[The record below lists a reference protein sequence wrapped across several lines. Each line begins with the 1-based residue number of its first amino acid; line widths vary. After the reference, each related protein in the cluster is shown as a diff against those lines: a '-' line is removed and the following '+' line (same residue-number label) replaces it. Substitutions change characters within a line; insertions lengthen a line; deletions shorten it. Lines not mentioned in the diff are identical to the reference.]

1 VKNGLQAA
9 NQMFSAFYEGIV
21 DAIDHKIL
29 NLIQAAFPLDAE
41 PYRWIGEQ
49 IGVTQEEAFNRV
61 LKLKESGIIRR
72 IGAVFDL
79 KKLGFVSTLCA
90 ARVPVEKLKGFVT
103 HVNSYPGVTHN
114 YRRNHDYNVWF
125 TFIAAT
131 EDELNRFLDEIR
143 EKTGIADILNLR
155 AVRTFKINARFDF

>member
-1 VKNGLQAA
+1 
-9 NQMFSAFYEGIV
+9 V

-29 NLIQAAFPLDAE
+29 NMIQAAFPLEAE
-41 PYRWIGEQ
+41 PYQWIGEQ
-49 IGVTQEEAFNRV
+49 TGVTQEEAFNRV
-61 LKLKESGIIRR
+61 RILKESGIIRR
-72 IGAVFDL
+72 IGAVFDP

-90 ARVPVEKLKGFVT
+90 ARVPVEKLKGFVA
-103 HVNSYPGVTHN
+103 HVNAYPGVTHN

-143 EKTGIADILNLR
+143 EKTGIADIISLR

>member
-1 VKNGLQAA
+1 
-9 NQMFSAFYEGIV
+9 M

-29 NLIQAAFPLDAE
+29 NIIQAAFPLETE

-49 IGVTQEEAFNRV
+49 TGVTHEEAFNRV
-61 LKLKESGIIRR
+61 RKLRESDIIRR
-72 IGAVFDL
+72 IGAVFDP

-90 ARVPVEKLKGFVT
+90 ARVPEEKLRRFVA
-103 HVNSYPGVTHN
+103 HVNAYPGVTHN

-125 TFIAAT
+125 TYIAAD
-131 EDELNRFLDEIR
+131 EDELNRFLEEIR
-143 EKTGIADILNLR
+143 EKTGIADMISLR